1 MSRESRYG
9 HIDNFD
15 NLTRLIQVE
24 LENQNMENVNFTVD
38 NLRDY
43 ILENWLEDFFFDNGK
58 VYENVKNLTGYI
70 IDKDQYDRIYNN
82 KDDEYINHSMGRGN
96 NGDLKNRFSSSSG
109 ELHEYQLVPKD
120 ENKKYKKEDLEVLQ
134 GGIEYAKVYFETVK
148 KRYEDLKR
156 SG

>member
-24 LENQNMENVNFTVD
+24 LENHNMQNVNFTVD
-38 NLRDY
+38 DLRDY
-43 ILENWLEDFFFDNGK
+43 ILEKWLEDFFFDNGK

-82 KDDEYINHSMGRGN
+82 KDDEYINSF
-96 NGDLKNRFSSSSG
+96 NGEG
-109 ELHEYQLVPKD
+109 Q
-120 ENKKYKKEDLEVLQ
+120 
-134 GGIEYAKVYFETVK
+134 
-148 KRYEDLKR
+148 
-156 SG
+156 

>member
-82 KDDEYINHSMGRGN
+82 KDDEYINSF
-96 NGDLKNRFSSSSG
+96 NGEG
-109 ELHEYQLVPKD
+109 Q
-120 ENKKYKKEDLEVLQ
+120 
-134 GGIEYAKVYFETVK
+134 
-148 KRYEDLKR
+148 
-156 SG
+156 

>member
-43 ILENWLEDFFFDNGK
+43 ILENWLEDFF
-58 VYENVKNLTGYI
+58 LTME
-70 IDKDQYDRIYNN
+70 KCMKMLR
-82 KDDEYINHSMGRGN
+82 
-96 NGDLKNRFSSSSG
+96 
-109 ELHEYQLVPKD
+109 
-120 ENKKYKKEDLEVLQ
+120 
-134 GGIEYAKVYFETVK
+134 T
-148 KRYEDLKR
+148 
-156 SG
+156 

>member
-82 KDDEYINHSMGRGN
+82 KDDEYINSF
-96 NGDLKNRFSSSSG
+96 NGGS
-109 ELHEYQLVPKD
+109 
-120 ENKKYKKEDLEVLQ
+120 
-134 GGIEYAKVYFETVK
+134 KVYEN
-148 KRYEDLKR
+148 
-156 SG
+156 